1 MSLTS
6 MDISRAVS
14 NDPTRL
20 LSEERK
26 TNHTLFLDL
35 TAKAIDPNDLSTL
48 ATQHA
53 LSAAW
58 SELVP
63 TFSRERVHVV
73 PSIQHA
79 VNIVRETG
87 KAKHEDVQVLVAGS
101 LHLVGGTMEVAGLAE
116 RALSVA

>member
-1 MSLTS
+1 MWSRTILTCAVFHADLTS
-6 MDISRAVS
+6 
-14 NDPTRL
+14 
-20 LSEERK
+20 
-26 TNHTLFLDL
+26 
-35 TAKAIDPNDLSTL
+35 KAIDPNDLEAL
-48 ATQHA
+48 ATQRA

-63 TFSRERVHVV
+63 SFSRDRVHVV

-79 VNIVRETG
+79 VNIVRETSERDQQRD
-87 KAKHEDVQVLVAGS
+87 AQVLVAGS